1 MVDLQD
7 IREAHKRI
15 KRAIVKTPV
24 MTSTTID
31 KMTGCS
37 VYFKCENF
45 QRVGAFKFRGATN
58 AVKLL
63 SDEDREKGVISHSSG
78 NHAQALSLAASMQ
91 GIPCTIV
98 MPSNSPSVKI
108 EATRGYGAKIV
119 LCEPTLE
126 SRECTTKALI
136 DEHGFTLVH
145 PYNNPIVI
153 AGAGTAAL
161 ELIEEVG
168 TVNYVLAPVGG
179 GGLLSGTSIATK
191 GVCPDA
197 KVFAVEPKNADD
209 AYRSFKSGNL
219 VPSIDPKTIADGLRT
234 SLSELTFSI
243 IREYVDDIITV
254 EEEEILN
261 AMRLHWERMKM
272 IVEPSG
278 AVPLAGLLRLEGHIR
293 PGSRVGVIISGGNID
308 LDAFFRELGKLID

>member
-1 MVDLQD
+1 MIDLQD

-15 KRAIVKTPV
+15 KHAIVNTPV
-24 MTSTTID
+24 MKSTTID
-31 KMTGCS
+31 KMTGCF

-58 AVKLL
+58 ALILL
-63 SDEDREKGVISHSSG
+63 SDDEREKGVITHSSG
-78 NHAQALSLAASMQ
+78 NHAQALSLAASME

-108 EATRGYGAKIV
+108 AATRGYGADIV

-126 SRECTTKALI
+126 SRESTAQALI
-136 DEHGFTLVH
+136 DKHGYTLVH
-145 PYNNPIVI
+145 PYNNPTVI

-168 TVNYVLAPVGG
+168 TLDYVLTPVGG

-191 GVCPDA
+191 GLCPDT
-197 KVFAVEPKNADD
+197 KVIAVEPKNADD
-209 AYRSFKSGNL
+209 AYRSFKSGQL
-219 VPSIDPKTIADGLRT
+219 LPSIDPRTIADGLRT

-254 EEEEILN
+254 EEKEILN

-278 AVPLAGLLRLEGHIR
+278 AVPLAGLLSCKELFEA
-293 PGSRVGVIISGGNID
+293 GSRIGIIISGGNVD
-308 LDAFFRELGKLID
+308 LDGFFREFGRLID